1 MNTKIKIF
9 IFIVI
14 LLLFLYLIRTIIYNN
29 YINNLNK
36 VKESFVSKDTTLKKA
51 IDLNTLNINTPNNLL
66 NIVSNPT
73 LIYSTIMGEI
83 IIISNNEVIIIV
95 NKKIKGLELKDF
107 FGENY
112 NLNNHREYFSG
123 GFFNYKNNTLNIF
136 QGDNIVIYSLSDK
149 KVLLTDKKIISK

>member
-1 MNTKIKIF
+1 MNIKIKIF

-66 NIVSNPT
+66 NIFLEDF
-73 LIYSTIMGEI
+73 LII
-83 IIISNNEVIIIV
+83 
-95 NKKIKGLELKDF
+95 
-107 FGENY
+107 
-112 NLNNHREYFSG
+112 
-123 GFFNYKNNTLNIF
+123 
-136 QGDNIVIYSLSDK
+136 
-149 KVLLTDKKIISK
+149 KIIL